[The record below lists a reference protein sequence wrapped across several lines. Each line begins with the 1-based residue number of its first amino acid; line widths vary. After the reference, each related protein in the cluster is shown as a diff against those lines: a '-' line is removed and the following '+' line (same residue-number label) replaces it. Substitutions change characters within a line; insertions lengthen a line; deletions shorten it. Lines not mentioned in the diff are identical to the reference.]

1 MDTRHADIRLQA
13 VKTYL
18 PALRRYAHALA
29 GSRQRGDAYIEI
41 CLEVLLEDPRWLR
54 RQKTLRL
61 DLFKLLHAVI
71 DRVAGDETIDADS
84 PRDAAGRMRDAVLS
98 LTTERRRLVLLLS
111 FEDLKTQDLAYIMGL
126 EETAVRAQLQHAW
139 KDIYQR
145 PQARVLIL
153 EDEELIADLISDTV
167 EELGHTV
174 VGVASN
180 ERSAI
185 ELARTMDPEL
195 VLADVR
201 LRGGSGARA
210 VEAIRG
216 KSRVPVIFITG
227 YPDGVKASGADEYV
241 MAKPF
246 RPEDLKQTIS
256 RALKEGSGPR
266 PLYM

>member
-1 MDTRHADIRLQA
+1 MDTRHADVRLQA
-13 VKTYL
+13 VTKHL
-18 PALRRYAHALA
+18 PGLCRYAHALA

-41 CLEVLLEDPRWLR
+41 CLEVLREDPRWLG

-71 DRVAGDETIDADS
+71 DRLDGDAMLDADS
-84 PRDAAGRMRDAVLS
+84 VPGEENRMRDAVLS
-98 LTTERRRLVLLLS
+98 LSPERRRLVLLLS
-111 FEDLKTQDLAYIMGL
+111 FEDLKTADLAYIMGL
-126 EETAVRAQLQHAW
+126 EETAVKAQLQHAW

-174 VGVASN
+174 IGVASN
-180 ERSAI
+180 ERSAV
-185 ELARTMDPEL
+185 ELARAMEPEL

-216 KSRVPVIFITG
+216 QSNVPVIFITG
-227 YPDGVKASGADEYV
+227 YPDGVKTGVDEYV

-246 RPEDLKQTIS
+246 RPEDLKQTIAH
-256 RALKEGSGPR
+256 ALKHGPAQR
-266 PLYM
+266 PMYM

>member
-1 MDTRHADIRLQA
+1 MDTRHTDTRLSA
-13 VKTYL
+13 IVPHL
-18 PALRRYAHALA
+18 VALRRYAHAYA
-29 GSRQRGDAYIEI
+29 GCRQRGDAYIEI
-41 CLEVLLEDPRWLR
+41 CVEVLLEDPRWLR
-54 RQKTLRL
+54 REKTLRL

-71 DRVAGDETIDADS
+71 DRVGGETEIEADEV
-84 PRDAAGRMRDAVLS
+84 RDEEGRMRGAILS
-98 LTTERRRLVLLLS
+98 LAPTRRRLVLLLS
-111 FEDLKTQDLAYIMGL
+111 FEDLQTKDLAYIMGL
-126 EETAVRAQLQHAW
+126 EETAVKAQLQHAW

-153 EDEELIADLISDTV
+153 EDEELIAELISDTV

-185 ELARTMDPEL
+185 ELARAMDPEL

-216 KSRVPVIFITG
+216 KSNVPVIFITG
-227 YPDGVKASGADEYV
+227 YPDGIKATGADDYV

-246 RPEDLKQTIS
+246 RPDDLKQTIA
-256 RALKEGSGPR
+256 RALKDGPAQR
-266 PLYM
+266 PMYM

>member
-1 MDTRHADIRLQA
+1 MEARHADIRLQA
-13 VKTYL
+13 IKSYL
-18 PALRRYAHALA
+18 PALRRYAHALG

-41 CLEVLLEDPRWLR
+41 CCEVLLEDPRWLR
-54 RQKTLRL
+54 RHKTLRL

-71 DRVAGDETIDADS
+71 DRVGGDDTPDADG
-84 PRDAAGRMRDAVLS
+84 PRDAEGRMRDAVLS
-98 LTTERRRLVLLLS
+98 LSPERRRLVLLLS
-111 FEDLKTQDLAYIMGL
+111 FEDLRTGDLAYIMGL
-126 EETAVRAQLQHAW
+126 DETTVKAQLQHAW

-153 EDEELIADLISDTV
+153 EDEELVADLLSDMV

-174 VGVASN
+174 IGVASN

-185 ELARTMDPEL
+185 ELANAMEPEL

-201 LRGGSGARA
+201 LRSGSGTSA

-216 KSRVPVIFITG
+216 RSRVPVIFITG
-227 YPDGVKASGADEYV
+227 YPDGVKTTGADEYV

-246 RPEDLKQTIS
+246 RPDDLKQTIAH
-256 RALKEGSGPR
+256 ALKNGSAQR
-266 PLYM
+266 PVYM

>member
-1 MDTRHADIRLQA
+1 METRHTDARLSA
-13 VKTYL
+13 VTRYL
-18 PALRRYAHALA
+18 PSLRRYAHAYT
-29 GSRQRGDAYIEI
+29 GSRQRGDAYLEI

-71 DRVAGDETIDADS
+71 DRMDEKPAEGEDS
-84 PRDAAGRMRDAVLS
+84 GRDSEGRMRDAILALS
-98 LTTERRRLVLLLS
+98 PVRRRLVLLLS
-111 FEDLKTQDLAYIMGL
+111 FEDLQTKDLAYIMGL
-126 EETAVRAQLQHAW
+126 DETAIRAQLQHAW

-153 EDEELIADLISDTV
+153 EDDELVADIIGDTV

-174 VGVASN
+174 VGIASN
-180 ERSAI
+180 ERAAV
-185 ELARTMDPEL
+185 ELARTMEPEL

-201 LRGGSGARA
+201 LRGGSGERA

-216 KSRVPVIFITG
+216 KGRVPVIYITG
-227 YPDGVKASGADEYV
+227 YPDGVKADGADEYV

-246 RPEDLKQTIS
+246 RREDLKQTIS
-256 RALKEGSGPR
+256 RALKDGPALR
-266 PLYM
+266 PVYM

>member
-1 MDTRHADIRLQA
+1 MNARDTDTRLSAIA
-13 VKTYL
+13 AYL
-18 PALRRYAHALA
+18 PALRRYAHAYT
-29 GSRQRGDAYIEI
+29 GSRQRGDAYLEI
-41 CLEVLLEDPRWLR
+41 CLEVLREDPRWMR

-71 DRVAGDETIDADS
+71 DRLADDGTANDDS
-84 PRDAAGRMRDAVLS
+84 PRDNEGRMRDAVLALS
-98 LTTERRRLVLLLS
+98 PVRRRLVLLLS

-126 EETAVRAQLQHAW
+126 DETAVRAQLQHAW

-153 EDEELIADLISDTV
+153 EDEEMIADIISDTV

-174 VGVASN
+174 IGVASN
-180 ERSAI
+180 ERSAV
-185 ELARTMDPEL
+185 ELARTMEPEL

-201 LRGGSGARA
+201 LRGGSGERA

-216 KSRVPVIFITG
+216 KGRVPVIYITG
-227 YPDGVKASGADEYV
+227 YPDGVKADGADEYV

-246 RPEDLKQTIS
+246 RVEDLKQTIS
-256 RALKEGSGPR
+256 RALKDGPGPR
-266 PLYM
+266 PVYM

>member
-1 MDTRHADIRLQA
+1 MNTRHADVRLEA
-13 VKTYL
+13 ITRYL

-29 GSRQRGDAYIEI
+29 GTHQRGDAYMEI
-41 CLEVLLEDPRWLR
+41 CLEVLLEDPRWMR

-71 DRVAGDETIDADS
+71 DRLDGDGTIDADS
-84 PRDAAGRMRDAVLS
+84 PRDSEARMRDAVLS
-98 LTTERRRLVLLLS
+98 LSPQRRRLVLLLS
-111 FEDLKTQDLAYIMGL
+111 FEDLQTRDLAYIMGL
-126 EETAVRAQLQHAW
+126 DETAVRAQLQHAW
-139 KDIYQR
+139 KDLYQR

-153 EDEELIADLISDTV
+153 EDEELIADIISDTV

-180 ERSAI
+180 ERSAV
-185 ELARTMDPEL
+185 ELARAMDPEL

-216 KSRVPVIFITG
+216 KGRVPVIYITG
-227 YPDGVKASGADEYV
+227 YPDGVKADGADEYV

-246 RPEDLKQTIS
+246 RREDLKQTIS
-256 RALKEGSGPR
+256 RALKDGPGPR
-266 PLYM
+266 PVYM